1 MKILRFA
8 SPTCCP
14 QLSPTCCP
22 RSNRFYPGNA
32 KKRAEAPSAEVRP
45 VFFVWRTQGLQRKEA
60 PSAEVR
66 PLIRPEEKVSLTEP
80 LCSAQRL
87 NRVVAK
93 HVCKN
98 LNQRPQPV
106 SVRLLRPRLLHWP
119 LPCPQYGKNIAKS
132 WKHQVYQDLDNQVLG
147 TQHRPKLGQP
157 SLGKKQHRP
166 KLGQPSFGK
175 QKRKPKLGQ
184 PSLGKNNIDQN
195 LDNQVLGKTTNQN
208 LDNQVLEK
216 TT

>member
-8 SPTCCP
+8 SSTCCP

-22 RSNRFYPGNA
+22 RLNRFYPGNA

-119 LPCPQYGKNIAKS
+119 LPCPQYGKTLPSLGNTKSTKTWTTKS
-132 WKHQVYQDLDNQVLG
+132 WKHNIDQNLDNQV
-147 TQHRPKLGQP
+147 
-157 SLGKKQHRP
+157 
-166 KLGQPSFGK
+166 
-175 QKRKPKLGQ
+175 
-184 PSLGKNNIDQN
+184 LGKNNIDQN
-195 LDNQVLGKTTNQN
+195 LDNQVLENKNVNQN
-208 LDNQVLEK
+208 LDNRVLEK